1 MRNGFS
7 YIFHY
12 FNIYYGGNTESYYC
26 FCSESESCSVAFN
39 SLRPHG
45 LYTPRIIQARML
57 EWVAFPF
64 SRGSSN
70 PGIEPKSLA
79 LQADSLPTE
88 QSEKHSSSLLQHIK
102 PGNSEPTCLAH
113 MSPPQRSP
121 PDQCMF
127 THAFHPASCH
137 STWHY
142 LALYWASLVAQMVK
156 NPPEMR
162 EIQIQPL
169 GQEDPLDEG
178 NNYQYS

>member
-1 MRNGFS
+1 MKHFLSNSCHGHSKQTHFKPLIL
-7 YIFHY
+7 YFHSRKWKSHSHVRL
-12 FNIYYGGNTESYYC
+12 FAAPCT
-26 FCSESESCSVAFN
+26 V
-39 SLRPHG
+39 HG
-45 LYTPRIIQARML
+45 IL